1 MKRPFGGGQRFG
13 VWGCGRRCRRALC
26 VFKKSLRDWLYIYQI
41 GKQTEVIKMLLKV
54 LCIIAA
60 LSVAVPMALYHALG
74 KKKGKECLL
83 MNIISFF
90 SCIGIGA
97 LVTVGGAVSAFA
109 AGADAGAAL
118 SVGEGLKFIGAALS
132 TGLSG
137 IGGGLAVANAAS
149 AAIGAMSENEKIM
162 GKTLIFVALAEGI
175 ALYGLVISI
184 LIING

>member
-1 MKRPFGGGQRFG
+1 MILKILLVFVGISVLAPI
-13 VWGCGRRCRRALC
+13 A
-26 VFKKSLRDWLYIYQI
+26 VFKAS
-41 GKQTEVIKMLLKV
+41 GN
-54 LCIIAA
+54 
-60 LSVAVPMALYHALG
+60 
-74 KKKGKECLL
+74 KKGRECLL

-90 SCIGIGA
+90 SILA
-97 LVTVGGAVSAFA
+97 LGVMYSLGCAVPAFA
-109 AGADAGAAL
+109 EATAAAGGM

-137 IGGGLAVANAAS
+137 IGGGIAVSSAAS

-184 LIING
+184 MIISQ